1 MIRNERFKKH
11 ELNDEQL
18 DFVTGGKQLTY
29 DYVEAFKQM
38 LSNSAAAKDNFRDN
52 DSEQKKFFSERVT

>member
-1 MIRNERFKKH
+1 MIRNEKLKRR

-38 LSNSAAAKDNFRDN
+38 LNNSAVDNNFANNNQRGLN
-52 DSEQKKFFSERVT
+52 YNQK